1 MTPGEDL
8 RPGRPDELFPGA
20 YRGVVE
26 DVEDPELRKRYRV
39 RVVNVHPAAVESQ
52 HLPWAELVPFGG
64 QAFGD
69 IPAYELDDEV
79 WVMFE
84 GGNRRFP
91 IIIGGVLN
99 FSGGLTPVPPEQTGD
114 DYPETQKRWIRVD
127 RAGNKIEMSPLDEEL
142 WVRLITPDGSEVRVS
157 AADGTILLS
166 AEGRIQLEAPNVQ
179 IVASGEMNVSTP
191 KLIADVADECTIRGS
206 DIVNIRG
213 TNVVNIGEYLP
224 PDASGGV
231 LPVIPET
238 TDLVSIKAVKTVK
251 IESADVIDVDAG
263 GAMTVDVVGKI
274 SVTGSAD
281 LDMVIAGNV
290 LLDVEGN
297 VDADIEGTLT
307 VNAAQN
313 IQIDGQANITVK
325 AAVDFFLEADGSTFD
340 IDAASVFNLH
350 AGAAMS
356 IDTDATLTIDAAAN
370 LDITC
375 SASLSLT
382 ANAQLTI
389 DAPIITITA
398 TSLLDMS
405 GNSTTMLDGGVILIG

>member
-1 MTPGEDL
+1 M
-8 RPGRPDELFPGA
+8 FPGA

-39 RVVNVHPAAVESQ
+39 RVTNVHPAAVETQ

-64 QAFGD
+64 QTFGD

-79 WVMFE
+79 WIMFE

-99 FSGGLTPVPPEQTGD
+99 YAGGLTPVPPEQTGD
-114 DYPETQKRWIRVD
+114 DYAETQKRWVRVD

-142 WVRLITPDGSEVRVS
+142 WVKLTTPDGSTVVVS
-157 AADGTILLS
+157 GADGSILLN
-166 AEGRIQLEAPNVQ
+166 AEGIVKLEAPNVQ
-179 IVASGEMNVSTP
+179 IVAGEEMNVATP

-213 TNVVNIGEYLP
+213 ATEINIGEYEP
-224 PDASGGV
+224 PDATGLGSV
-231 LPVIPET
+231 PET
-238 TDLVSIKAVKTVK
+238 SATVNIKAVDLVK
-251 IESADVIDVDAG
+251 IECADVIDVDAG
-263 GAMTVDVVGKI
+263 GVMTVDVVDKI
-274 SVTGSAD
+274 TVTGSAD
-281 LDMVIAGNV
+281 LDVVIAGNV

-307 VNAAQN
+307 VNAADK
-313 IQIDGQANITVK
+313 ILVDGQTDIEVNAQSNFLITSGSNFD
-325 AAVDFFLEADGSTFD
+325 VDCGVNFTLHSGATMA
-340 IDAASVFNLH
+340 IDA
-350 AGAAMS
+350 
-356 IDTDATLTIDAAAN
+356 DATLTIDAAAN

-375 SASLSLT
+375 SAAMSIQAS
-382 ANAQLTI
+382 AQLTL
-389 DAPIITITA
+389 DAPIITISA

-405 GNSTTMLDGGVILIG
+405 GSSLAQLDGGAILIG